1 MGSRTKLILTGVALA
16 TAAAW
21 TATGTLAGL
30 AWPYYAGVAAAAGHM
45 LWQVRTMDVD
55 DRANLTRRFVS
66 NQWVGWA
73 MLAGSVAGR
82 LLQ

>member
-1 MGSRTKLILTGVALA
+1 
-16 TAAAW
+16 
-21 TATGTLAGL
+21 
-30 AWPYYAGVAAAAGHM
+30 M